1 MKTLKLKVNFEDEG
15 KRLDSYITS
24 QLDDMTRNAVQKL
37 IDSDNVLIL
46 NKPAAKNYKIK
57 NNDEIII
64 NLPEPKSLDV
74 LPQDIELCII
84 YEDND
89 MLVVN
94 KPKGMVVHPAA
105 GNYDGTLVNALLYH
119 CKGSLSGINGVIRP
133 GIVHRI
139 DKDTSGLL
147 MVAKNDYAH
156 QKLAEQIKEHSF
168 LREYEAVVYGN
179 LKTDSEVIDA
189 PIGRHPVNR
198 KKMAV
203 TDKNSKNAVTRYQVI
218 KRYQGFT
225 HIKCILETG
234 RTHQIR
240 VHMAYIGHPIAGDPI
255 YGPAKVIKSLNG
267 QCLHARKIG
276 FNHPRTGEYL
286 EFTSPLPNPF
296 DIKSGIRE
304 SAIMSP

>member
-286 EFTSPLPNPF
+286 EFTSPLPDYF
-296 DIKSGIRE
+296 IKFLNILKE
-304 SAIMSP
+304 Y